1 MSLLFRQVVISAFIA
16 VAIGTTAGPAK
27 AACPKETSAAV
38 EAARAALAKSEGVA
52 EATACLIEA
61 VDALDQKLND
71 LIAGKIV
78 FEAPVKARGGFINQ
92 GDEPSTEEGR

>member
-1 MSLLFRQVVISAFIA
+1 MTSSFHYAIILAIITLGVGATASSAH
-16 VAIGTTAGPAK
+16 

-38 EAARAALAKSEGVA
+38 EAARTALAKSEGVA
-52 EATACLIEA
+52 DATACLIEA

-71 LIAGKIV
+71 LIAGKIT